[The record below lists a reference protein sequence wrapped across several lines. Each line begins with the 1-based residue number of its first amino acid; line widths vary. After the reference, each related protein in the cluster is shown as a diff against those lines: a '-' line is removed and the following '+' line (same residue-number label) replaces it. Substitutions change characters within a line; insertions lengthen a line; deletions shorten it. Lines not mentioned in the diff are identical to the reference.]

1 MLTSRHTHHDTID
14 YQNEKGE
21 LKLHD
26 NEEQWKELC
35 NSRWGFNSLPAHYT
49 AGWRTFYLQN
59 NLQDLVSSL
68 NEYPDFKHFYQTLDL
83 SSEGLTLLELT
94 LFAPKQLKSGYYWLT
109 ALLTR
114 LPKLQSLKISRGPD
128 GGLGL
133 KGVRCLVKGLKN
145 NKSSITYVS
154 FTTHTHTH
162 ISQRTHGPAHARTR
176 ARTHTRTS

>member
-1 MLTSRHTHHDTID
+1 VLTLTRWRARHCTQDD
-14 YQNEKGE
+14 KGE

-26 NEEQWKELC
+26 NEDQWKELC
-35 NSRWGFNSLPAHYT
+35 NTRWGFNSLPAHYT

-83 SSEGLTLLELT
+83 SSEGLTQLELT
-94 LFAPKQLKSGYYWLT
+94 LFAPKLLKSGFYWLT
-109 ALLTR
+109 ALLSR
-114 LPKLQSLKISRGPD
+114 LPKLQSLKISRGAD

-145 NKSSITYVS
+145 NTSSITYVS
-154 FTTHTHTH
+154 LFSSPTHT
-162 ISQRTHGPAHARTR
+162 QCA
-176 ARTHTRTS
+176 

>member
-1 MLTSRHTHHDTID
+1 M
-14 YQNEKGE
+14 
-21 LKLHD
+21 
-26 NEEQWKELC
+26 
-35 NSRWGFNSLPAHYT
+35 
-49 AGWRTFYLQN
+49 
-59 NLQDLVSSL
+59 SSL

-154 FTTHTHTH
+154 FTTH
-162 ISQRTHGPAHARTR
+162 ISQRTHTRPSARTTARTRNTHTNTHART
-176 ARTHTRTS
+176 S